1 MISTDA
7 SSTKAALT
15 NEPMAKVTSP
25 DGRKQTTNRLDT
37 DWSEQQSRQIASI
50 IRQLT
55 TGWKERSRAAQMLVA
70 LCDLVEQEPSRL
82 DPGNDPQV
90 WGFQAMEIGEALQER
105 FNDAGKW
112 ATDPVSAKERMS
124 EHWPKLEEIWERQEA
139 TILDGLQDAAI
150 EPRPSLHRL
159 AEKGGSG
166 KRNRYGFRFDTQAD
180 GVTRQDSASVD
191 IRDVRP
197 VRYRRLDISGN
208 RLVRWMSD
216 RGLYLGGWGGKVF
229 LSVFALLLIF
239 TVFWAW
245 LVIVA
250 MGASPSA
257 VTFLKLGSDNH
268 RNENLR

>member
-25 DGRKQTTNRLDT
+25 DGGKQTTNRLDT

-166 KRNRYGFRFDTQAD
+166 KRNRYGFRFRHPGRRRYQ
-180 GVTRQDSASVD
+180 TRLCVGGYPRCTSCALPSPRHLRQPACPL
-191 IRDVRP
+191 DVRP
-197 VRYRRLDISGN
+197 WSLPGRLGRQSFPQ
-208 RLVRWMSD
+208 RLRPTPDLHRLLGLAGD
-216 RGLYLGGWGGKVF
+216 RGHGRKPQRRHL
-229 LSVFALLLIF
+229 
-239 TVFWAW
+239 
-245 LVIVA
+245 
-250 MGASPSA
+250 P
-257 VTFLKLGSDNH
+257 
-268 RNENLR
+268 